1 MSQTT
6 IQVSKET
13 REKLG
18 RKGQTYY
25 EIVDNLIKIS
35 KRAMFLNELDRIADT
50 EEFTPL
56 DDLYS
61 FGFNYFKS

>member
-13 REKLG
+13 REKLKKLG
-18 RKGQTYY
+18 SKGQTYD
-25 EIVDNLIKIS
+25 EIIKNLVVTS
-35 KRAMFLNELDRIADT
+35 KKAMFFTELDRIADT

-56 DDLYS
+56 DEL
-61 FGFNYFKS
+61 

>member
-13 REKLG
+13 REKLKKLG
-18 RKGQTYY
+18 SRGQTYD
-25 EIVDNLIKIS
+25 EIIKNLMVTS
-35 KRAMFLNELDRIADT
+35 KKAMFFTELDRIADT

-56 DDLYS
+56 DEL
-61 FGFNYFKS
+61 